1 MTPNVQALQV
11 FYGTLP
17 IIGVILAA
25 LWTNNKRIDD
35 LKDSLTGQIS
45 GLREF
50 IRSEV
55 KRLED
60 RIERLERPVLRG

>member
-1 MTPNVQALQV
+1 MNPNVQALQV